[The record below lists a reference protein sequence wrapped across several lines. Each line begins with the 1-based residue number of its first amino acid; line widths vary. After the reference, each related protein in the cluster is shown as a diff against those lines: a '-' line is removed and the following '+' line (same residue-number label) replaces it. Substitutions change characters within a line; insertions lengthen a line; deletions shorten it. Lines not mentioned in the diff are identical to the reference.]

1 MRVCSL
7 VLPLFSGKLRG
18 DNMKD
23 KAQIIILGTS
33 HQIQCGT
40 TKHSHEQIQNF
51 RSLIKRICQN
61 EGVKCIVEEM
71 SNEGLSNHK
80 VQNTIPF
87 DVATELSIKH
97 YYTDLTTEQLGCL
110 NLSQGHVLQ
119 YSLSQ
124 PTNELKNH
132 MRELLTNKLVHP
144 IRERY
149 WLATILG
156 INTWPTLLI
165 CGSEHGQNMQDLVN
179 SVGYGPVYSW
189 CKCCPREV

>member
-1 MRVCSL
+1 MI
-7 VLPLFSGKLRG
+7 LPFFAGKLRG
-18 DNMKD
+18 DDMKD
-23 KAQIIILGTS
+23 KPHIIILGTS

-40 TKHSHEQIQNF
+40 IKHSHEQIQNF
-51 RSLIKRICQN
+51 RSLIKRICQDEN
-61 EGVKCIVEEM
+61 VKCIVEEM

-80 VQNTIPF
+80 VQKTIPF
-87 DVATELSIKH
+87 EIAIELSIKH
-97 YYTDLTTEQLGCL
+97 CYTDLTTEQLACL
-110 NLSQGHVLQ
+110 NLSQGHVVQ

-124 PTNELKNH
+124 PTNELKTH

-149 WLATILG
+149 WLANILR

-179 SVGYGPVYSW
+179 SVGYGPVFSW
-189 CKCCPREV
+189 CKYCPREV

>member
-1 MRVCSL
+1 
-7 VLPLFSGKLRG
+7 
-18 DNMKD
+18 MKD
-23 KAQIIILGTS
+23 KPQIIILGTS
-33 HQIQCGT
+33 HHIQCGT
-40 TKHSHEQIQNF
+40 TKHSCEQIQEF
-51 RSLIKRICQN
+51 RSLIKQICQKD
-61 EGVKCIVEEM
+61 GVKCIVEEM
-71 SNEGLSNHK
+71 SNEGLSDHE

-97 YYTDLTTEQLGCL
+97 SYTDLTTEQLGCL
-110 NLSQGHVLQ
+110 RLSQGHVVQ

-124 PTNELKNH
+124 PSNELKNH
-132 MRELLTNKLVHP
+132 VRELLTSKLVDP

-165 CGSEHGQNMQDLVN
+165 CGPDHGQNMQDLVN

-189 CKCCPREV
+189 LKYCPREV